1 MNRISRPPGSYRN
14 TLIAPRVPTMELR
27 ISIGATRYLSSPSGS
42 VVRMGTINPTSF
54 PSFLL
59 VDTEGIGKYSTPARA
74 DSTHTRLTPVST
86 HTRKTPMLCKVV
98 INTELNDVTG
108 L

>member
-27 ISIGATRYLSSPSGS
+27 MIIGATMYLSSPSGS
-42 VVRMGTINPTSF
+42 VIRIGTINPASF

-59 VDTEGIGKYSTPARA
+59 VDTDGIGKY
-74 DSTHTRLTPVST
+74 
-86 HTRKTPMLCKVV
+86 
-98 INTELNDVTG
+98 
-108 L
+108 

>member
-14 TLIAPRVPTMELR
+14 TLIAARVPTMELR
-27 ISIGATRYLSSPSGS
+27 MSIGATRYLSSPSGS
-42 VVRMGTINPTSF
+42 VVRIGTINPASF

-59 VDTEGIGKYSTPARA
+59 VDTEGIGKYSTSAFA
-74 DSTHTRLTPVST
+74 GATHTRAIPVST
-86 HTRKTPMLCKVV
+86 HHRRTTRLCKIV
-98 INTELNDVTG
+98 IRTGLNDVTG